1 MPRTGERSSRRR
13 NPPARTETQR
23 AKKISIT
30 VDPNVLREV
39 EKDAHGAGQTLSAHI
54 SEALARDL
62 RRRRLHT
69 IITEYEAE
77 HGVIGEAELAAVRAR
92 WKG

>member
-1 MPRTGERSSRRR
+1 MRRSTERSGRRR
-13 NPPARTETQR
+13 TAPVRTETPR

-30 VDPNVLREV
+30 VDPSVLREV

-54 SEALARDL
+54 TEALARDV
-62 RRRRLHT
+62 RRRRLHS
-69 IITEYEAE
+69 IIAEYEAE
-77 HGVIGEAELAAVRAR
+77 HGVIGETELAAVRAR

>member
-1 MPRTGERSSRRR
+1 MRRSVERSGKRR
-13 NPPARTETQR
+13 PTPARAEAAR

-54 SEALARDL
+54 TEALARDL
-62 RRRRLHT
+62 RRRRLHSV
-69 IITEYEAE
+69 IAEYESE
-77 HGVIGEAELAAVRAR
+77 HGVINETELAAVRAR